1 MGCACQTVSS
11 RLDEEK
17 ELDIIRATYHQPSH
31 RGSLGGV
38 QRFARTNRL
47 PVKKVRQAL
56 ERDVAYTLHK
66 PVQRTFPTAPV
77 MVMGMDHQWVADLV
91 DMQNLSKSHRGIKYL
106 LTVMDALSK
115 YAWFKRI
122 RDKSGQKMKQAWKKY

>member
-38 QRFARTNRL
+38 QRFALTNRL
-47 PVKKVRQAL
+47 PIKKVRQAL

-91 DMQNLSKSHRGIKYL
+91 NLQKLSKYNRAIKYL
-106 LTVMDALSK
+106 LTVVDALSK
-115 YAWFKRI
+115 YAWVGPI
-122 RDKSGQKMKQAWKKY
+122 RN